1 MRVTTT
7 DVGQRVECQWCH
19 AHNLTEAR
27 SCDRCGAPLDQR
39 DRVSDAGWRQA
50 PRIRDLTEIHFGSSA
65 VQIDGDMVPV
75 AELALDAADS
85 VFFEHHA
92 MLWKDETVPMSV
104 MDTPGG
110 TKRLLG
116 DMPFVLSVACGPGHL
131 ALSRDAAGELVVLP
145 VDGSTVVE
153 LRGHALLVASGTMTY
168 SFSKVPGL
176 KTALLAGTGLYLDRF
191 EATGEPGVIVVHGF
205 GNVFER
211 TLAEGE
217 MIHVEPGGFLYKDAS
232 VSIEVVSVD
241 LAGSVEGESKATQG
255 VKAAKDMA
263 GRGFRGLKAARAL
276 MKEGVAGAAAQV
288 LSGGGAAV
296 LGDALSSSRA
306 ASFMALTGPGRVGIQ
321 SMYYDRTDGLTD

>member
-1 MRVTTT
+1 MTVTDT
-7 DVGQRVECQWCH
+7 GQRVECQWCH
-19 AHNLTEAR
+19 AHNLPEAR

-50 PRIRDLTEIHFGSSA
+50 PRLRDLTEIHFGSST
-65 VQIDGDMVPV
+65 VQVDGDMVPV

-110 TKRLLG
+110 AKRLLG
-116 DMPFVLSVACGPGHL
+116 DMPFVLSVAHGPGHI

-145 VDGSTVVE
+145 IDGSAILE

-168 SFSKVPGL
+168 SFSKMPGL
-176 KTALLAGTGLYLDRF
+176 KTALLSGTGLYLDRF

-211 TLAEGE
+211 ILAEGE
-217 MIHVEPGGFLYKDAS
+217 IIHVEPGGFLYKEAT
-232 VSIEVVSVD
+232 VSIEMVSVD
-241 LAGSVEGESKATQG
+241 LASAEGASKAGQG
-255 VKAAKDMA
+255 VKAAKDIA

-276 MKEGVAGAAAQV
+276 MKDGVSGAVGQV
-288 LSGGGAAV
+288 LGGGGAAV
-296 LGDALSSSRA
+296 LGEALSSSRA
-306 ASFMALTGPGRVGIQ
+306 ATFMALTGPGRVGIQ
-321 SMYYDRTDGLTD
+321 SMYQDQATG

>member
-1 MRVTTT
+1 VTDT
-7 DVGQRVECQWCH
+7 GQRVECQWCH
-19 AHNLTEAR
+19 AHNIPDAR

-50 PRIRDLTEIHFGSSA
+50 PRLRDLTQIHFGSSTIQ
-65 VQIDGDMVPV
+65 VDGDMVPV

-110 TKRLLG
+110 AKRLLG
-116 DMPFVLSVACGPGHL
+116 DMPFVLSVAHGPGHI

-145 VDGSTVVE
+145 IDGTATVE
-153 LRGHALLVASGTMTY
+153 LRGHALLVASGTMSY
-168 SFSKVPGL
+168 SFSKVPGI
-176 KTALLAGTGLYLDRF
+176 KTALLSGTGLYMDRF

-217 MIHVEPGGFLYKDAS
+217 SIHVEPGGFLYKDAS
-232 VSIEVVSVD
+232 VSIDMVSVD
-241 LAGSVEGESKATQG
+241 LATVEGDGKATQG
-255 VKAAKDMA
+255 MKAAKDMA

-276 MKEGVAGAAAQV
+276 MKEGAAGAAAQI
-288 LSGGGAAV
+288 LGGGGAAV
-296 LGDALSSSRA
+296 LGEALSSSRA
-306 ASFMALTGPGRVGIQ
+306 ATFMALTGPGRVGIQ
-321 SMYYDRTDGLTD
+321 SMYLDRATG